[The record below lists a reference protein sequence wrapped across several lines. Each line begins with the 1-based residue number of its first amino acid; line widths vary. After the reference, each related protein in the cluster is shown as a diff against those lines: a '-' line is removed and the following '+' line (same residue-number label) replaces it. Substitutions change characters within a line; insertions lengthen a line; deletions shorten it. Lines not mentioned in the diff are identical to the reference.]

1 MNGLDVMMSNIFT
14 TLPVLESVPDGY
26 VIIFSQQTLVQVG
39 LHIITILA
47 LFFILGK
54 VLFNPV
60 RNILQKRR
68 DEITDGYKTLEEDT
82 NAVAELKTEYE
93 GKLKNINQE
102 ADQILAHTRKRAIE
116 REDEIIKEAKDEADR
131 LMKRAHLEIEREKE
145 QMKDE
150 IRREI
155 IEVATVMASK
165 FVAAQMTDDLKDQ
178 LVEETLT
185 GMGDGT
191 WLN

>member
-14 TLPVLESVPDGY
+14 TLPILESVPDGY

-68 DEITDGYKTLEEDT
+68 DEIADGYKTLEEDT

-102 ADQILAHTRKRAIE
+102 ADQILAHARKRAIE
-116 REDEIIKEAKDEADR
+116 REDEIVKEAKDEADR